1 MRDMPLLAN
10 LRTIRE
16 RRALSQ
22 ADLARLT
29 GVAQRSLSELER
41 GLRAA
46 QPRTQRKLARALKVD
61 PAALMGDQELAV

>member
-1 MRDMPLLAN
+1 MPVLAN
-10 LRTIRE
+10 LRIIRE